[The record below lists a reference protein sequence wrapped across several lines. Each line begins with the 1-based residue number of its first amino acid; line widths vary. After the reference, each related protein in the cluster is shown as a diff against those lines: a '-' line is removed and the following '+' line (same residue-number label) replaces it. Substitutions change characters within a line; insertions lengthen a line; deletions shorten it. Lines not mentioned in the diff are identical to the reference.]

1 MNPMNCS
8 RLIGILI
15 CASMFL
21 GKVSATSA
29 ATTVAVTGSN
39 FATDKDGLASFVI
52 RDAAAAAVVGE

>member
-1 MNPMNCS
+1 
-8 RLIGILI
+8 
-15 CASMFL
+15 MFL